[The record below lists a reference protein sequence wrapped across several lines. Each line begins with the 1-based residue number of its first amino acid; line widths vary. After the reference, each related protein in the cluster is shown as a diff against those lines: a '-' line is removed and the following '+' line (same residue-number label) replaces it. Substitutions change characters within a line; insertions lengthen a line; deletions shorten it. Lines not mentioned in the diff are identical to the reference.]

1 MYFETMLNEL
11 RTSLRD
17 RVRNGDLTERSLAR
31 SVGVSQPHM
40 HNVLKGI
47 RTLSPGIADRIL
59 GNLKL
64 TALDLIHKDAL
75 IRYMELEPTGIK
87 GFSFVRCLAGRIGPG
102 HPWPKEISSLE
113 RIPVSAKALE
123 NMGYP
128 VLVRTGLDLSMAP
141 IFGADDLVLLD
152 QLTAVRTTIDPKS
165 YYLIRMADHG
175 IIRRLRH
182 VGKSLYIVAQAN
194 LARPDAW
201 ERLELDNVP
210 IEQVV
215 RARAIFIPKENEWI
229 ANVYPLLHGKP
240 AGPAPPSDA
249 N

>member
-1 MYFETMLNEL
+1 MYFETMLQEL

-47 RTLSPGIADRIL
+47 RTLSPAIADRVL
-59 GNLKL
+59 GTLKL
-64 TALDLIHKDAL
+64 TALDLVHRDAL
-75 IRYMELEPTGIK
+75 VQHMELGQPGVR
-87 GFSFVRCLAGRIGPG
+87 GFSFVRCLAGKMGPG
-102 HPWPKEISSLE
+102 HPWPKEIGSLE
-113 RIPVSAKALE
+113 RIPFSAKTLE

-128 VLVRTGLDLSMAP
+128 VLVRTGQDLSMAP

-182 VGKSLYIVAQAN
+182 VGNSLYIVSQTT

-201 ERLELDNVP
+201 EKLELDNVP

-229 ANVYPLLHGKP
+229 PNVYPLLPGKAAAP
-240 AGPAPPSDA
+240 VPPSDA